1 MNKESTETLDS
12 ELTPEFAMA
21 RTREAQA
28 ILWQVI
34 LRMLNGNGAERN
46 GNHDPQTKAH
56 LRQLLERMT
65 ELRVYLSEACTI
77 IEGLID
83 DNPTEHTY
91 WKHHGELFLAGL
103 K

>member
-1 MNKESTETLDS
+1 MNKESTETPDS

-34 LRMLNGNGAERN
+34 LRMLNGNGAERHGN
-46 GNHDPQTKAH
+46 GDPQTKAH

-77 IEGLID
+77 IEGLLND
-83 DNPTEHTY
+83 DPTEHTY
-91 WKHHGELFLAGL
+91 WKHHAKLFLAGL